1 MKDYKRKSV
10 FLIYFLSFLY
20 MEFVYRILLYDK
32 VFVLSNINMII
43 FILGFSILM
52 YILTKIFNKKIN
64 KFIFYFTFIF
74 WTIWFSAQY
83 VVKGFFDFYIS
94 FSVLQIADQVTSFL
108 GKAVIETVKRLPGI
122 ILLCLPLILVILL
135 RKKIYFNRVNGYKF
149 GMAIIMLI
157 FSGIGYVYS
166 LNIGKEKSF
175 SPYELFYHVNNPAL
189 NIEKEGIINTFFIDS
204 YRFIFGFEEKI
215 YVSDDGSGNKT
226 KSEVEPIYEANILD
240 IDFDALLNDYQ
251 NNEKVVTLTNYIKD
265 KYTYQNEYTGKFKGK
280 NLILFMAESFNE
292 IAVRKDTT
300 PTLYKLANNG
310 FIFSNYYTPTIYST
324 IGGEFQELT
333 GLYANFSSLKTFR
346 NGTNSFPYGI
356 GNLFKNEGYNI
367 YAYHNN
373 SYAFQDRNV
382 YLKSLGFDNFLACYN
397 GLEERIN
404 CHTWPQSDVEM
415 IDSTVDDY
423 INSEEPFMVFY
434 ATVSGHAG
442 YSFSE
447 NAMAKKHKNEIMQL
461 NLGYSEGPLSYLA
474 ANMELD
480 KALESLINKLKEA
493 GKLDDTVIALVGD
506 HYPYELSIDEVNEIS
521 SYEKDDKIEVNHS
534 KFILYNSDM
543 ENVNIS
549 KVGSSIDVLP
559 TIYNLFN
566 LKYDSRLII
575 GTDLLSTSDGLAMFD
590 NRSWVTDYGSYFTT
604 MGEFIKKSDVSDD
617 YVSKQMQ
624 IVNNKINLSS
634 YFIDTNY
641 YSIVSNYVK

>member
-1 MKDYKRKSV
+1 MYV
-10 FLIYFLSFLY
+10 LT
-20 MEFVYRILLYDK
+20 RI
-32 VFVLSNINMII
+32 
-43 FILGFSILM
+43 FSEKL
-52 YILTKIFNKKIN
+52 N
-64 KFIFYFTFIF
+64 KFIFYFTFVF
-74 WTIWFSAQY
+74 WSLWFSAQY

-122 ILLCLPLILVILL
+122 ILLCIPLILVIIFK
-135 RKKIYFNRVNGYKF
+135 RKIYFKRTNGYKI
-149 GMAIIMLI
+149 GMALIMLL

-175 SPYELFYHVNNPAL
+175 STYELFYHINNPAL

-215 YVSDDGSGNKT
+215 YDNNEK
-226 KSEVEPIYEANILD
+226 KYVETTYEPNILN
-240 IDFDALLNDYQ
+240 IDFDSLLNDYAS
-251 NNEKVVTLTNYIKD
+251 NNKVTTLTNYIKD

-280 NLILFMAESFNE
+280 NLILFMGESFNE
-292 IAVRKDTT
+292 IAVRKDIT

-310 FIFSNYYTPTIYST
+310 FVFSNYYTPTIYST

-333 GLYANFSSLKTFR
+333 GLYANFSSLKAFR

-356 GNLFKNEGYNI
+356 GNLFKNEGYNV

-382 YLKSLGFDNFLACYN
+382 YLKTLGFDNFLACYN
-397 GLEERIN
+397 GLEKRIN
-404 CHTWPQSDVEM
+404 CRIWPQSDVEM
-415 IDSTVDDY
+415 IDSTTNDY
-423 INSEEPFMVFY
+423 INSDKPFMVFY

-447 NAMAKKHKNEIMQL
+447 NAMARKHKEEIEKF

-480 KALESLINKLKEA
+480 DALESLINKLKDA
-493 GKLDDTVIALVGD
+493 GKLEDTVIALVGD
-506 HYPYELSIDEVNEIS
+506 HYPYELSVDEINEIS
-521 SYEKDDKIEVNHS
+521 SYKKDAKIEINRS
-534 KFILYNSDM
+534 NFILYNSAM
-543 ENVNIS
+543 KNVNIS

-590 NRSWVTDYGSYFTT
+590 NRSWVTDKGTYFTAT
-604 MGEFIKKSDVSDD
+604 GEFIKKSDVSDD
-617 YVSKQMQ
+617 YVNKQMQ

-634 YFIDTNY
+634 YFMDTNY
-641 YSIVSNYVK
+641 YNIVSNYVK

>member
-1 MKDYKRKSV
+1 M
-10 FLIYFLSFLY
+10 
-20 MEFVYRILLYDK
+20 
-32 VFVLSNINMII
+32 
-43 FILGFSILM
+43 FIH
-52 YILTKIFNKKIN
+52 
-64 KFIFYFTFIF
+64 
-74 WTIWFSAQY
+74 
-83 VVKGFFDFYIS
+83 
-94 FSVLQIADQVTSFL
+94 
-108 GKAVIETVKRLPGI
+108 
-122 ILLCLPLILVILL
+122 LILV
-135 RKKIYFNRVNGYKF
+135 K
-149 GMAIIMLI
+149 
-157 FSGIGYVYS
+157 
-166 LNIGKEKSF
+166 
-175 SPYELFYHVNNPAL
+175 NNPAL

-215 YVSDDGSGNKT
+215 YDSNGATNN
-226 KSEVEPIYEANILD
+226 VETNYEPNILN
-240 IDFDALLNDYQ
+240 IDFDSLLNDYAG
-251 NNEKVVTLTNYIKD
+251 NNKVTTLTNYIKD

-280 NLILFMAESFNE
+280 NLILFMGESFNE
-292 IAVRKDTT
+292 IAVRKDIT

-310 FIFSNYYTPTIYST
+310 FVFSNYYTPTIYST

-333 GLYANFSSLKTFR
+333 GLYANFSSLKAFR

-356 GNLFKNEGYNI
+356 GNLFKNEGYNV

-382 YLKSLGFDNFLACYN
+382 YLKTLGFDNFLACYN
-397 GLEERIN
+397 GLEKRIN
-404 CHTWPQSDVEM
+404 CRIWPQSDVEM
-415 IDSTVDDY
+415 IDSTTNDY
-423 INSEEPFMVFY
+423 INSDKPFMVFY

-447 NAMAKKHKNEIMQL
+447 NAMARKHKEEIEKF

-480 KALESLINKLKEA
+480 DALESLINKLKDA

-506 HYPYELSIDEVNEIS
+506 HYPYELSIDEINEIS
-521 SYEKDDKIEVNHS
+521 SYKKDAKIEVNHS
-534 KFILYNSDM
+534 KFILYNSAM

-549 KVGSSIDVLP
+549 KVGSTIDVLP

-590 NRSWVTDYGSYFTT
+590 NRSWVTDKGTYFTAT
-604 MGEFIKKSDVSDD
+604 GEFIKKGDVSDD
-617 YVSKQMQ
+617 YVNKQMQ

-634 YFIDTNY
+634 YFMDTNY
-641 YSIVSNYVK
+641 YNIVSNYVK

>member
-1 MKDYKRKSV
+1 
-10 FLIYFLSFLY
+10 
-20 MEFVYRILLYDK
+20 MEFVYRFLLYKK

-43 FILGFSILM
+43 FILGYSILM
-52 YILTKIFNKKIN
+52 YILTRVFSEKIN
-64 KFIFYFTFIF
+64 KIIFYFTFIF
-74 WTIWFSAQY
+74 WSLWFSAQY

-122 ILLCLPLILVILL
+122 ILLCLPLILVIILK
-135 RKKIYFNRVNGYKF
+135 RKIYFKRTNGYKI
-149 GMAIIMLI
+149 GMALIMLL

-175 SPYELFYHVNNPAL
+175 SPYELFYHINNPAL

-215 YVSDDGSGNKT
+215 YDSNGVTNN
-226 KSEVEPIYEANILD
+226 VETSYEPNTLD
-240 IDFDALLNDYQ
+240 IDFDSLLNDYAD
-251 NNEKVVTLTNYIKD
+251 NNKVTTLTNYIKD

-280 NLILFMAESFNE
+280 NLILFMGESFNE

-310 FIFSNYYTPTIYST
+310 FVFSNYYTPTIYST

-356 GNLFKNEGYNI
+356 GNLFKNAGYNV

-382 YLKSLGFDNFLACYN
+382 YLKTLGFDNFLACYN
-397 GLEERIN
+397 GLEKRIN
-404 CHTWPQSDVEM
+404 CRTWPQSDVEM
-415 IDSTVDDY
+415 INSTMDDY
-423 INSEEPFMVFY
+423 INSDKPFMVFY

-447 NAMAKKHKNEIMQL
+447 NAMARKHKEEIEKF

-480 KALESLINKLKEA
+480 DALESLINKLKET

-506 HYPYELSIDEVNEIS
+506 HYPYELSIDEINEIS
-521 SYEKDDKIEVNHS
+521 SYKKDAKIEVNHS

-549 KVGSSIDVLP
+549 KVGSSIDVLS

-590 NRSWVTDYGSYFTT
+590 NRSWVTDKGTYFTAT
-604 MGEFIKKSDVSDD
+604 GEFIKKGDVSDD
-617 YVSKQMQ
+617 YVNKQMQ

-634 YFIDTNY
+634 YFMDTNY
-641 YSIVSNYVK
+641 YNIVSNYVKTDGSN

>member
-1 MKDYKRKSV
+1 MKEYKRRSV
-10 FLIYFLSFLY
+10 FIIYFLSFLY
-20 MEFVYRILLYDK
+20 MEFVYRFLLYKK

-43 FILGFSILM
+43 FILGYSILM
-52 YILTKIFNKKIN
+52 YVLTRIFSEKLN
-64 KFIFYFTFIF
+64 KFIFYFTFVF
-74 WTIWFSAQY
+74 WSLWFSAQY

-108 GKAVIETVKRLPGI
+108 GKAVIETIKRLPGI
-122 ILLCLPLILVILL
+122 ILLCIPLILVIIFK
-135 RKKIYFNRVNGYKF
+135 RKIYFKRTNGYKI
-149 GMAIIMLI
+149 GMALIMLL

-175 SPYELFYHVNNPAL
+175 STYELFYHINNPAL

-215 YVSDDGSGNKT
+215 YDNNEEKY
-226 KSEVEPIYEANILD
+226 VETTYEPNILN
-240 IDFDALLNDYQ
+240 IDFDSLLNDYAS
-251 NNEKVVTLTNYIKD
+251 NNKVTTLTNYIKD

-280 NLILFMAESFNE
+280 NLILFMGESFNE
-292 IAVRKDTT
+292 IAVRKDIT

-310 FIFSNYYTPTIYST
+310 FVFSNYYTPTIYST

-333 GLYANFSSLKTFR
+333 GLYANFSSLKAFR

-356 GNLFKNEGYNI
+356 GNLFKNEGYNV

-382 YLKSLGFDNFLACYN
+382 YLKTLGFDNFLACYN
-397 GLEERIN
+397 GLEKRIN
-404 CHTWPQSDVEM
+404 CRIWPQSDVEM
-415 IDSTVDDY
+415 IDSTTNDY
-423 INSEEPFMVFY
+423 INSDKPFMVFY

-447 NAMAKKHKNEIMQL
+447 NAMARKHKEEIEKF

-480 KALESLINKLKEA
+480 DALESLINKLKDA
-493 GKLDDTVIALVGD
+493 GKLEDTVIALVGD
-506 HYPYELSIDEVNEIS
+506 HYPYELSVDEINEIS
-521 SYEKDDKIEVNHS
+521 SYKKDAKIEINRS
-534 KFILYNSDM
+534 NFILYNSAM
-543 ENVNIS
+543 KNVNIS

-590 NRSWVTDYGSYFTT
+590 NRSWVTDKGTYFTAT
-604 MGEFIKKSDVSDD
+604 GEFIKKSDVSDD
-617 YVSKQMQ
+617 YVNKQMQ

-634 YFIDTNY
+634 YFMDTNY
-641 YSIVSNYVK
+641 YNIVSNYVK

>member
-1 MKDYKRKSV
+1 MYV
-10 FLIYFLSFLY
+10 LT
-20 MEFVYRILLYDK
+20 RI
-32 VFVLSNINMII
+32 
-43 FILGFSILM
+43 FSEKL
-52 YILTKIFNKKIN
+52 N
-64 KFIFYFTFIF
+64 KFIFYFTFVF
-74 WTIWFSAQY
+74 WSLWFSAQY
-83 VVKGFFDFYIS
+83 VVKEFFDFYIS

-122 ILLCLPLILVILL
+122 ILLCIPLILVIIFK
-135 RKKIYFNRVNGYKF
+135 RKIFFKRTNGYKI
-149 GMAIIMLI
+149 GMALIMLL

-166 LNIGKEKSF
+166 LSIGKEKSF
-175 SPYELFYHVNNPAL
+175 SPYELFYHINNPAL

-215 YVSDDGSGNKT
+215 YDNNGVTNT
-226 KSEVEPIYEANILD
+226 VETNYEPNTLD
-240 IDFDALLNDYQ
+240 IDFDSLLNDYAG
-251 NNEKVVTLTNYIKD
+251 NNKVTTLTNYIKD

-280 NLILFMAESFNE
+280 NLILFMGESFNE
-292 IAVRKDTT
+292 IAVRKDIT

-310 FIFSNYYTPTIYST
+310 FVFSNYYTPTIYST

-356 GNLFKNEGYNI
+356 GNLFKNEGYNV

-382 YLKSLGFDNFLACYN
+382 YLKTLGFDNFLACYN
-397 GLEERIN
+397 GLEKRIN
-404 CHTWPQSDVEM
+404 CRIWPQSDVEM
-415 IDSTVDDY
+415 IDSTTNDY
-423 INSEEPFMVFY
+423 INSDKPFMVFY

-447 NAMAKKHKNEIMQL
+447 NAMARKHKEEIEKF

-480 KALESLINKLKEA
+480 KALESLINKLKDA

-506 HYPYELSIDEVNEIS
+506 HYPYELSIDEINEIS
-521 SYEKDDKIEVNHS
+521 SYKKDAKIEVNHS
-534 KFILYNSDM
+534 KFILYNSAM

-549 KVGSSIDVLP
+549 KVGSTIDVLP

-590 NRSWVTDYGSYFTT
+590 NRSWVTDKGSYFTAT
-604 MGEFIKKSDVSDD
+604 GEFIKKSDISDD
-617 YVSKQMQ
+617 YVNKQMQ

-634 YFIDTNY
+634 YFMDTNY
-641 YSIVSNYVK
+641 YNIVSNYVK

>member
-1 MKDYKRKSV
+1 MYV
-10 FLIYFLSFLY
+10 LT
-20 MEFVYRILLYDK
+20 RI
-32 VFVLSNINMII
+32 
-43 FILGFSILM
+43 FSEKL
-52 YILTKIFNKKIN
+52 N
-64 KFIFYFTFIF
+64 KFIFYLTFVF
-74 WTIWFSAQY
+74 WSLWFSAQY

-122 ILLCLPLILVILL
+122 ILLCIPLILVIIFK
-135 RKKIYFNRVNGYKF
+135 RKIYFKRTNGYKI
-149 GMAIIMLI
+149 GMALIMLV

-215 YVSDDGSGNKT
+215 YDSNGVTNN
-226 KSEVEPIYEANILD
+226 VETNYEPNTLD
-240 IDFDALLNDYQ
+240 IDFDSLLNDYVG
-251 NNEKVVTLTNYIKD
+251 NNKVTTLTNYIKD

-280 NLILFMAESFNE
+280 NLILFMGESFNE
-292 IAVRKDTT
+292 IAVRKDIT

-310 FIFSNYYTPTIYST
+310 FVFSNYYTPTIYST

-333 GLYANFSSLKTFR
+333 GLYANFSSLKAFR

-356 GNLFKNEGYNI
+356 GNLFKNEGYNV

-382 YLKSLGFDNFLACYN
+382 YLKTLGFDNFLACYN
-397 GLEERIN
+397 GLEKRIN
-404 CHTWPQSDVEM
+404 CRIWPQSDVEM
-415 IDSTVDDY
+415 IDSTTNDY
-423 INSEEPFMVFY
+423 INSDKPFMVFY

-447 NAMAKKHKNEIMQL
+447 NAMARKHKEEIEKF

-480 KALESLINKLKEA
+480 DALESLINKLKDA
-493 GKLDDTVIALVGD
+493 GKLEDTVIALVGD
-506 HYPYELSIDEVNEIS
+506 HYPYELSIDEINEIS
-521 SYEKDDKIEVNHS
+521 SYKKDAKIEVNHS
-534 KFILYNSDM
+534 KFILYNSAM

-549 KVGSSIDVLP
+549 KVGSTIDVLP

-575 GTDLLSTSDGLAMFD
+575 GTDLLSTSGGLAMFD
-590 NRSWVTDYGSYFTT
+590 NRSWVTDKGTYFTAT
-604 MGEFIKKSDVSDD
+604 GEFIKKGDVSDD
-617 YVSKQMQ
+617 YVNKQMQ

-634 YFIDTNY
+634 YFMDTNY
-641 YSIVSNYVK
+641 YNIVSNYVK

>member
-1 MKDYKRKSV
+1 MY
-10 FLIYFLSFLY
+10 
-20 MEFVYRILLYDK
+20 
-32 VFVLSNINMII
+32 VLSRI
-43 FILGFSILM
+43 FSEKL
-52 YILTKIFNKKIN
+52 N
-64 KFIFYFTFIF
+64 KFIFYFTFVF
-74 WTIWFSAQY
+74 WSLWFSAQY

-122 ILLCLPLILVILL
+122 VLLCIPLILVIIFK
-135 RKKIYFNRVNGYKF
+135 RKIYFKRTNGYKI
-149 GMAIIMLI
+149 GMALIMLI

-175 SPYELFYHVNNPAL
+175 SSYELFYHVNNPAL

-215 YVSDDGSGNKT
+215 YDSNGATNN
-226 KSEVEPIYEANILD
+226 VETNYEPNTLD
-240 IDFDALLNDYQ
+240 IDFDALLNDYAS
-251 NNEKVVTLTNYIKD
+251 NNKVTTLTNYIKD

-280 NLILFMAESFNE
+280 NLILFMGESFNE
-292 IAVRKDTT
+292 IAVRKDIT

-310 FIFSNYYTPTIYST
+310 FVFSNYYTPTIYST

-333 GLYANFSSLKTFR
+333 GLYANFSSLKAFR

-356 GNLFKNEGYNI
+356 GNLFKNEGYNV

-382 YLKSLGFDNFLACYN
+382 YLKTLGFDNFLACYN
-397 GLEERIN
+397 GLEKRIN
-404 CHTWPQSDVEM
+404 CRIWPQSDVEM
-415 IDSTVDDY
+415 IDSTTNDY
-423 INSEEPFMVFY
+423 INSDKPFMVFY

-447 NAMAKKHKNEIMQL
+447 NAMARKHKEEIEKL

-480 KALESLINKLKEA
+480 DALESLINKLKDA
-493 GKLDDTVIALVGD
+493 GKLEDTVIALVGD
-506 HYPYELSIDEVNEIS
+506 HYPYELSIDEINEIS
-521 SYEKDDKIEVNHS
+521 SYKKDAKIEINRS
-534 KFILYNSDM
+534 NFILYNSAM

-575 GTDLLSTSDGLAMFD
+575 GTDLLSTSGGLAMFD
-590 NRSWVTDYGSYFTT
+590 NRSWVTDKGTYFTAT
-604 MGEFIKKSDVSDD
+604 GEFIKKGDVSDD
-617 YVSKQMQ
+617 YVNKQMQ

-634 YFIDTNY
+634 YFMDTNY
-641 YSIVSNYVK
+641 YNIVSNYVK

>member
-1 MKDYKRKSV
+1 MYV
-10 FLIYFLSFLY
+10 LT
-20 MEFVYRILLYDK
+20 RI
-32 VFVLSNINMII
+32 
-43 FILGFSILM
+43 FSEKL
-52 YILTKIFNKKIN
+52 N
-64 KFIFYFTFIF
+64 KFIFYFTFVF
-74 WTIWFSAQY
+74 WSLWFSAQY

-122 ILLCLPLILVILL
+122 ILLCIPLILVIIFK
-135 RKKIYFNRVNGYKF
+135 RKIYFKRTNGYKI
-149 GMAIIMLI
+149 GMALIMLL

-166 LNIGKEKSF
+166 
-175 SPYELFYHVNNPAL
+175 L

-215 YVSDDGSGNKT
+215 YDNNEEKY
-226 KSEVEPIYEANILD
+226 VETTYEPNILN
-240 IDFDALLNDYQ
+240 IDFDSLLNDYAS
-251 NNEKVVTLTNYIKD
+251 NNKVTTLTNYIKD

-280 NLILFMAESFNE
+280 NLILFMGESFNE
-292 IAVRKDTT
+292 IAVRKDIT

-310 FIFSNYYTPTIYST
+310 FVFSNYYTPTIYST

-333 GLYANFSSLKTFR
+333 GLYANFSSLKAFR

-356 GNLFKNEGYNI
+356 GNLFKNEGYNV

-382 YLKSLGFDNFLACYN
+382 YLKTLGFDNFLACYN
-397 GLEERIN
+397 GLEKRIN
-404 CHTWPQSDVEM
+404 CRIWPQSDVEM
-415 IDSTVDDY
+415 IDSTTNDY
-423 INSEEPFMVFY
+423 INSDKPFMVFY

-447 NAMAKKHKNEIMQL
+447 NAMARKHKEEIEKF

-480 KALESLINKLKEA
+480 DALESLINKLKDA
-493 GKLDDTVIALVGD
+493 GKLEDTVIALVGD
-506 HYPYELSIDEVNEIS
+506 HYPYELSVDEINEIS
-521 SYEKDDKIEVNHS
+521 SYKKDAKIEINRS
-534 KFILYNSDM
+534 NFILYNSAM
-543 ENVNIS
+543 KNVNIS

-590 NRSWVTDYGSYFTT
+590 NRSWVTDKGTYFTAT
-604 MGEFIKKSDVSDD
+604 GEFIKKSDVSDD
-617 YVSKQMQ
+617 YVNKQMQ

-634 YFIDTNY
+634 YFMDTNY
-641 YSIVSNYVK
+641 YNIVSNYVK

>member
-1 MKDYKRKSV
+1 MYV
-10 FLIYFLSFLY
+10 LT
-20 MEFVYRILLYDK
+20 RI
-32 VFVLSNINMII
+32 
-43 FILGFSILM
+43 FSEKL
-52 YILTKIFNKKIN
+52 N
-64 KFIFYFTFIF
+64 KFIFYFTFVF
-74 WTIWFSAQY
+74 WSLWFSAQY

-108 GKAVIETVKRLPGI
+108 GKAVIETIKRLPGI
-122 ILLCLPLILVILL
+122 ILLCIPLILVIIFK
-135 RKKIYFNRVNGYKF
+135 RKIYFKRTNAYKI
-149 GMAIIMLI
+149 GMALIMLL

-175 SPYELFYHVNNPAL
+175 STYELFYHINNPAL

-215 YVSDDGSGNKT
+215 YDNNEEKY
-226 KSEVEPIYEANILD
+226 VETTYEPNILN
-240 IDFDALLNDYQ
+240 IDFDSLLNDYAS
-251 NNEKVVTLTNYIKD
+251 NNKVTTLTNYIKD

-280 NLILFMAESFNE
+280 NLILFMGESFNE
-292 IAVRKDTT
+292 IAVRKDIT

-310 FIFSNYYTPTIYST
+310 FVFSNYYTPTIYST

-333 GLYANFSSLKTFR
+333 GLYANFSSLKAFR

-356 GNLFKNEGYNI
+356 GNLFKNEGYNV

-382 YLKSLGFDNFLACYN
+382 YLKTLGFDNFLACYN
-397 GLEERIN
+397 GLEKRIN
-404 CHTWPQSDVEM
+404 CRIWPQSDVEM
-415 IDSTVDDY
+415 IDSTTNDY
-423 INSEEPFMVFY
+423 INSDKPFMVFY

-447 NAMAKKHKNEIMQL
+447 NAMARKHKEEIEKF

-480 KALESLINKLKEA
+480 DALESLINKLKDA
-493 GKLDDTVIALVGD
+493 GKLEDTVIALVGD
-506 HYPYELSIDEVNEIS
+506 HYPYELSVDEINEIS
-521 SYEKDDKIEVNHS
+521 SYKKDAKIEINRS
-534 KFILYNSDM
+534 NFILYNSAM
-543 ENVNIS
+543 KNVNIS

-590 NRSWVTDYGSYFTT
+590 NRSWVTDKGTYFTAT
-604 MGEFIKKSDVSDD
+604 GEFIKKSDVSDD
-617 YVSKQMQ
+617 YVNKQMQ

-634 YFIDTNY
+634 YFMDTNY
-641 YSIVSNYVK
+641 YNIVSNYVK

>member
-1 MKDYKRKSV
+1 MYV
-10 FLIYFLSFLY
+10 LT
-20 MEFVYRILLYDK
+20 RI
-32 VFVLSNINMII
+32 
-43 FILGFSILM
+43 FSEKL
-52 YILTKIFNKKIN
+52 N
-64 KFIFYFTFIF
+64 KFIFYFTFVF
-74 WTIWFSAQY
+74 WSLWFSAQY

-122 ILLCLPLILVILL
+122 ILLCIPLILVIIFK
-135 RKKIYFNRVNGYKF
+135 RKIYFKRTNAYKI
-149 GMAIIMLI
+149 GMALIMLL

-175 SPYELFYHVNNPAL
+175 STYELFYHINNPAL

-215 YVSDDGSGNKT
+215 YDNNEEKY
-226 KSEVEPIYEANILD
+226 VETTYEPNILN
-240 IDFDALLNDYQ
+240 IDFDSLLNDYAS
-251 NNEKVVTLTNYIKD
+251 NNKVTTLTNYIKD

-280 NLILFMAESFNE
+280 NLILFMGESFNE
-292 IAVRKDTT
+292 IAVRKDIT

-310 FIFSNYYTPTIYST
+310 FVFSNYYTPTIYST

-333 GLYANFSSLKTFR
+333 GLYANFSSLKAFR

-356 GNLFKNEGYNI
+356 GNLFKNEGYNV

-382 YLKSLGFDNFLACYN
+382 YLKTLGFDNFLACYN
-397 GLEERIN
+397 GLEKRIN
-404 CHTWPQSDVEM
+404 CRIWPQSDVEM
-415 IDSTVDDY
+415 IDSTTNDY
-423 INSEEPFMVFY
+423 INSDKPFMVFY

-447 NAMAKKHKNEIMQL
+447 NAMARKHKEEIEKF

-480 KALESLINKLKEA
+480 DALESLINKLKDA
-493 GKLDDTVIALVGD
+493 GKLEDTVIALVGD
-506 HYPYELSIDEVNEIS
+506 HYPYELSVDEINEIS
-521 SYEKDDKIEVNHS
+521 SYKKDAKIEINRS
-534 KFILYNSDM
+534 NFILYNSAM
-543 ENVNIS
+543 KNVNIS

-590 NRSWVTDYGSYFTT
+590 NRSWVTDKGTYFTAT
-604 MGEFIKKSDVSDD
+604 GEFIKKSDVSDD
-617 YVSKQMQ
+617 YVNKQMQ

-634 YFIDTNY
+634 YFMDTNY
-641 YSIVSNYVK
+641 YNIVSNYVK